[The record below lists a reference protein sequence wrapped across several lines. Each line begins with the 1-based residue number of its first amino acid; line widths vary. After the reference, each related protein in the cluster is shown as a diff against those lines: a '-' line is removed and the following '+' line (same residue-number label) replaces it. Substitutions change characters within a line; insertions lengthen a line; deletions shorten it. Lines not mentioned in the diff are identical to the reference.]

1 VSYRLTSARTL
12 NIHEAIHG
20 ASQATS
26 LPSPAKLL
34 PDTKRAW
41 CHWCGEA
48 AELPPASLDIERV
61 SQLTVLGVI
70 INDRLTTSDHV
81 TVKAADVLFKAA
93 VRDESARS
101 AATVSTSELNE
112 RNFLKLETCIT
123 RKPRKRAA
131 VIAASIHG
139 LASFR
144 KFKSAVI
151 LNLTLDRVKV
161 TSTCTVHVGLLAR
174 PSM

>member
-1 VSYRLTSARTL
+1 M
-12 NIHEAIHG
+12 
-20 ASQATS
+20 
-26 LPSPAKLL
+26 
-34 PDTKRAW
+34 
-41 CHWCGEA
+41 
-48 AELPPASLDIERV
+48 PPASLDIERV

-123 RKPRKRAA
+123 RKPRKGAA
-131 VIAASIHG
+131 VIAASMHG
-139 LASFR
+139 LSSCR
-144 KFKSAVI
+144 KFKSPVI
-151 LNLTLDRVKV
+151 LTLTLDRLKDM
-161 TSTCTVHVGLLAR
+161 STYTVRVGLPAC
-174 PSM
+174 PTM